1 MNAERWQQIDQLLQS
16 ALEQEPGQR
25 SAFLTQ
31 ACAGDE
37 PLRWEVESLIASHE
51 KVGTILEKPLSQV
64 AAQLLIKGETR
75 LAEGQRIGRYQ
86 VTALL
91 GEGGMGEVYLV
102 QDMVLGR
109 QVALKLL
116 PAQFTRDADRLRRF
130 EQEARAASALN
141 HPNIITIHEIGE
153 LDGAHFIVTEF
164 IEGQTLR
171 QQMAEAQINLREV
184 LDVTSQVASAL
195 AAAHEAGIVHRDIKP
210 ENIMRRRDGFVKV
223 LDFGLAKLTS
233 TATVKS
239 EAAPTKALVST
250 NPGMVIGT
258 ARYMSPEQARGGQE
272 IDARTDTWSL
282 GVVLY
287 EMITGRPPFEGETP
301 SHVIVSILEDDFAPL
316 GCTPPEVPGELE
328 RIVSKALRKNREER
342 YQTARELSIDLW
354 SLKQELEVDARMQ
367 RAIQSETSD
376 RQEAAAK
383 RDGQTAVE
391 TTNKS
396 AARTG
401 DRGSANQ
408 RSSAEYLVN
417 EIKLH
422 RRAAA
427 FAVAAIVMAI
437 STLSYFFYFA
447 RNVETIDSVAVL
459 PFVNVSADPNTEY
472 LSDGMTE
479 TLISS
484 LSQLPNLN
492 VKARSS
498 VFRYKGKAIEPRQIG
513 TELNVQAILNG
524 RFVERGQDL
533 TLYVELIDA
542 RTENVLWS
550 QHYDR
555 KSSDLVS
562 LQNEIAR
569 DVSNKLQFKLS
580 GADEQKVTKTYTE
593 NTEAYQAYLKGRYH
607 FNKRTAEELVQA
619 NQFFQQAID
628 MDRNYV
634 LAYAGVALSS
644 ATLGRRGALAPVET
658 YPKATVAASRALEI
672 DDNLAD
678 AHNAQGMVKMD
689 FVRDFAGAE
698 KEFKRAIELDP
709 MNVDAHHAYSH
720 FLVALGRNEESLV
733 ESRRALEIDPLN
745 LVMNSHLAWHYLFA
759 RDYDQAIKQG
769 RQTLDM
775 GEDYWAHFYL
785 GQAYEQTKRYDEA
798 IAEFKKAINLSPTSA
813 EATAALGHAYAISGR
828 ANEARRVISELNE
841 SAKRRYVSLGC
852 QAMIYAGLGDEDQ
865 ALKWLQEAYEERA
878 GWLVYLNVDPRYDS
892 LRSDPRFKDLLRR
905 MKFARA

>member
-1 MNAERWQQIDQLLQS
+1 
-16 ALEQEPGQR
+16 
-25 SAFLTQ
+25 
-31 ACAGDE
+31 
-37 PLRWEVESLIASHE
+37 
-51 KVGTILEKPLSQV
+51 
-64 AAQLLIKGETR
+64 
-75 LAEGQRIGRYQ
+75 
-86 VTALL
+86 
-91 GEGGMGEVYLV
+91 
-102 QDMVLGR
+102 
-109 QVALKLL
+109 
-116 PAQFTRDADRLRRF
+116 
-130 EQEARAASALN
+130 
-141 HPNIITIHEIGE
+141 
-153 LDGAHFIVTEF
+153 
-164 IEGQTLR
+164 
-171 QQMAEAQINLREV
+171 
-184 LDVTSQVASAL
+184 
-195 AAAHEAGIVHRDIKP
+195 
-210 ENIMRRRDGFVKV
+210 
-223 LDFGLAKLTS
+223 
-233 TATVKS
+233 
-239 EAAPTKALVST
+239 
-250 NPGMVIGT
+250 
-258 ARYMSPEQARGGQE
+258 
-272 IDARTDTWSL
+272 
-282 GVVLY
+282 
-287 EMITGRPPFEGETP
+287 
-301 SHVIVSILEDDFAPL
+301 
-316 GCTPPEVPGELE
+316 
-328 RIVSKALRKNREER
+328 
-342 YQTARELSIDLW
+342 
-354 SLKQELEVDARMQ
+354 
-367 RAIQSETSD
+367 
-376 RQEAAAK
+376 
-383 RDGQTAVE
+383 
-391 TTNKS
+391 
-396 AARTG
+396 
-401 DRGSANQ
+401 
-408 RSSAEYLVN
+408 
-417 EIKLH
+417 
-422 RRAAA
+422 
-427 FAVAAIVMAI
+427 MAI

-498 VFRYKGKAIEPRQIG
+498 VFRYKGKAVEPRQIG

-569 DVSNKLQFKLS
+569 DVSNKLRVKLS
-580 GADEQKVTKTYTE
+580 GADEQKVTKHYTE

-628 MDRNYV
+628 MDRNYA

-720 FLVALGRNEESLV
+720 FLVALGRSEASPV